1 MSSPTRCA
9 SPLVPE
15 LRQEGKRRCSVYHD
29 GGTPRGHGYLTSAT
43 AVFNNEENDRKLIIH
58 IVGLLHPR
66 ASGLK
71 EPEPGG
77 TGSPGPHLSL
87 FFFFFFSSP
96 LFDGSDRLN
105 YGTRKEGWIVDGVNV
120 AVVFPLSD
128 E

>member
-29 GGTPRGHGYLTSAT
+29 GGKPRGHGYLTSAT

-71 EPEPGG
+71 EPEPR
-77 TGSPGPHLSL
+77 PRP
-87 FFFFFFSSP
+87 
-96 LFDGSDRLN
+96 
-105 YGTRKEGWIVDGVNV
+105 KEILLVVV
-120 AVVFPLSD
+120 AVVCKSYYWTVRI
-128 E
+128 